1 MRLKLL
7 IATFEIS
14 LLFVVGTL
22 ASFFIKFYISDS
34 GIQILFT
41 IAYVFIAILIIF
53 KVPYTNSEK
62 KVPSLL
68 LNFMWGGLILIPV
81 YQLLYS
87 SPIGEISIM
96 NVTFLTLV
104 GLFVCA
110 YLTIFKDSQSGFTS
124 LFADHVFRRYNL
136 RVMNIKDFIL
146 LIYIA
151 TLICVWIILSVSLI
165 NFLMN

>member
-7 IATFEIS
+7 LATFEIS

-22 ASFFIKFYISDS
+22 ASFIIKFYISDS

-41 IAYVFIAILIIF
+41 IAYLFIALLIFF
-53 KVPYTNSEK
+53 KLPYTNPEK
-62 KVPSLL
+62 RVPSLL
-68 LNFMWGGLILIPV
+68 LNLMWAGLIQIPV

-87 SPIGEISIM
+87 SPVGEISIEG
-96 NVTFLTLV
+96 VTFLTLA

-124 LFADHVFRRYNL
+124 LFAEHVFRRYTL
-136 RVMNIKDFIL
+136 RVMSIKDFIL

-151 TLICVWIILSVSLI
+151 TLICVWILLSVSLV

>member
-7 IATFEIS
+7 IATLEIS
-14 LLFVVGTL
+14 LLFVVGTF
-22 ASFFIKFYISDS
+22 ASFIIKFYISDS

-41 IAYVFIAILIIF
+41 VAYLFIAMLIIF
-53 KVPYTNSEK
+53 KVPYINPEK
-62 KVPSLL
+62 RIPSLL
-68 LNFMWGGLILIPV
+68 LNLMWAGLVQIPV
-81 YQLLYS
+81 YQLLYA
-87 SPIGEISIM
+87 SPVGEISIED
-96 NVTFLTLV
+96 VTFLTLA

-136 RVMNIKDFIL
+136 RVMSIKDFIL

-151 TLICVWIILSVSLI
+151 TLICVWILLSVSII
-165 NFLMN
+165 NFLMS